1 MNKNIEQKP
10 KKNLTI
16 KIVSAFLILLAF
28 LYVFIIINTKNYSLV
43 SGVIGIVL
51 LILTMNIANV
61 IKINKEKVKLFSI
74 ISIVLCIIS
83 IPLVF
88 KQIIFSYVLVVPAF
102 IFSKRAMQ
110 KDSRQ
115 VLTKISFFLSAL
127 MLVFYLAFSI
137 IGGISNVITIS
148 K

>member
-1 MNKNIEQKP
+1 MNKNIEQNP

-51 LILTMNIANV
+51 LILTMNIANA

-74 ISIVLCIIS
+74 ISIVLCIVS

-88 KQIIFSYVLVVPAF
+88 RQIIFSYVLVVPAF

-127 MLVFYLAFSI
+127 MLVFYLAFSL

>member
-1 MNKNIEQKP
+1 MNKNIEQNT
-10 KKNLTI
+10 KKNITI

-51 LILTMNIANV
+51 LILTMNIANA

-74 ISIVLCIIS
+74 ISIVLCIVS

-88 KQIIFSYVLVVPAF
+88 RQIIFSYVLVVPAF

>member
-1 MNKNIEQKP
+1 MNKNIEQNP

-51 LILTMNIANV
+51 LILTMNIANA

-74 ISIVLCIIS
+74 ISIVLCIVS

-88 KQIIFSYVLVVPAF
+88 RQIIFSYVLVVPAF
-102 IFSKRAMQ
+102 IFSKRTMQ
-110 KDSRQ
+110 KDS
-115 VLTKISFFLSAL
+115 TYKNIIFLICIN
-127 MLVFYLAFSI
+127 VSI
-137 IGGISNVITIS
+137 LLSIFNYWRNFKCNNYI
-148 K
+148 